1 MDQEVH
7 RFPCAVG
14 GCDGIV
20 RPQSTGAV
28 ACGTC
33 GAHVTVWR
41 VPATNAR
48 QRLASPALRRA
59 LFSQALL
66 LVALGG
72 VFRFASAIAREPF
85 RDGAPA
91 LAGAQTEARLDFEVL
106 RRALREG
113 RLPALPDSPAFYA
126 EPLRFVTEPALRE
139 ASGPYLAFW
148 RAQGRAQRL
157 ELLHLCTQFADPVL
171 LPFLA
176 EISWHTIALE
186 HDFAVASSLCS
197 ALHACARD
205 HVELAI
211 LCMEHIA
218 SESAFTEVASDA
230 QTAIDGLQ
238 HRARVLGR

>member
-7 RFPCAVG
+7 RLPCAVG
-14 GCDGIV
+14 GCDGVV
-20 RPQSTGAV
+20 RPHPSGAL

-41 VPATNAR
+41 VPAISAR
-48 QRLASPALRRA
+48 ARFASPALRRA

-66 LVALGG
+66 LVSLGAVVG
-72 VFRFASAIAREPF
+72 FGSASPRAPFSAAPSAIAGVGERV
-85 RDGAPA
+85 
-91 LAGAQTEARLDFEVL
+91 DFGSFE
-106 RRALREG
+106 RALREG
-113 RLPALPDSPAFYA
+113 RLPAHADSPAFYA
-126 EPLRFVTEPALRE
+126 DPQRFLTEPALRE

-148 RAQGRAQRL
+148 QAQGRAQRL
-157 ELLHLCTQFADPVL
+157 ELLKLCTQAANPAL
-171 LPFLA
+171 LPFLV
-176 EISWHTIALE
+176 EISWHTIARE

-230 QTAIDGLQ
+230 RTAIDGLQ